1 MGLGGDLGR
10 LGASPV
16 RLGGVVAHSEKVQKA
31 IGFIVFLGTW
41 ALLKTCSERLVGVLG
56 SSWSRLGAAGGVWEI
71 KGSTIL
77 TTLAHNLRV
86 GRKRRGQAKRTTPSL
101 FPIKKHPLP
110 PSDCFGQFD
119 QFAQFDQSDRPLQF
133 L

>member
-1 MGLGGDLGR
+1 M
-10 LGASPV
+10 
-16 RLGGVVAHSEKVQKA
+16 
-31 IGFIVFLGTW
+31 
-41 ALLKTCSERLVGVLG
+41 
-56 SSWSRLGAAGGVWEI
+56 

-86 GRKRRGQAKRTTPSL
+86 GRKRRGQAKSL

-119 QFAQFDQSDRPLQF
+119 QFAQFGQFGQFGQSDRPLQF